1 MMENK
6 TYKND
11 KKLNMNY
18 WDDIDNIVEKF
29 IKELLSQSDTEI
41 ENLDV
46 YQSELTAETR
56 DFAVK
61 LLEKH
66 GATFPFVKENY

>member
-1 MMENK
+1 MIENK

-41 ENLDV
+41 ENLDM

-56 DFAVK
+56 DFVVK